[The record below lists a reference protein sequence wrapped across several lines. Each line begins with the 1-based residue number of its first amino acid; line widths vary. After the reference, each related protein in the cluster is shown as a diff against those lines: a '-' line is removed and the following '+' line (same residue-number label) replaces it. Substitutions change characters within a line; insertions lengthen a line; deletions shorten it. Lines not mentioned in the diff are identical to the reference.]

1 METLYIEF
9 TSPNLRRLPA
19 EVDLCLVTTTADV
32 RLQVIKQVQTQC
44 KVRYWILE
52 KVLAQS
58 EDQINRLEQLLLS
71 TEGAWVN
78 TPRRA
83 YSWHQQI
90 HKQLPTSQVWQ
101 VVGAGEGWGMA
112 CNSIHFIDLIAWWT
126 EEELVSV
133 DTTGLENWF
142 PSKRNSFWEVYGK
155 LKIFYSEG
163 SELELSADES
173 NTPFSLTLQNDQES
187 WRLHESK
194 GSFTNSS
201 GISLPGKVEFQS
213 ELTGPLVD
221 QILKTGQCSLPALA
235 ESAKMHRSLIT
246 ALLDHWNA
254 SHQSNDTLLPI
265 T

>member
-1 METLYIEF
+1 MQGLATCQIPLKITVVDPSKESLKRAIARWDEVVCENSLHSIHFSITLEK
-9 TSPNLRRLPA
+9 LHRQ
-19 EVDLCLVTTTADV
+19 VDLCLVTTTADMRV
-32 RLQVIKQVQTQC
+32 SVVEQILSTNRVQ
-44 KVRYWILE
+44 YWVLE

-101 VVGAGEGWGMA
+101 VVGAGGGWGMA

-142 PSKRNSFWEVYGK
+142 PSKRNSFGRYMGS
-155 LKIFYSEG
+155 LKYFI
-163 SELELSADES
+163 LRDLNWNCQQMKA
-173 NTPFSLTLQNDQES
+173 TPHFL
-187 WRLHESK
+187 
-194 GSFTNSS
+194 
-201 GISLPGKVEFQS
+201 
-213 ELTGPLVD
+213 
-221 QILKTGQCSLPALA
+221 
-235 ESAKMHRSLIT
+235 
-246 ALLDHWNA
+246 
-254 SHQSNDTLLPI
+254 
-265 T
+265 